1 MLVSVYDICCIVER
15 EDKQVI
21 RLTKEN
27 GRKCFTGTATE
38 TKNSKYSDYRVS
50 SIVGRNRASRFT
62 KNYKFYCCGKCGGS
76 FEQI

>member
-27 GRKCFTGTATE
+27 GRKCFTGTAAE
-38 TKNSKYSDYRVS
+38 VKKSKYSDYRVS
-50 SIVGRNRASRFT
+50 KIRADGD
-62 KNYKFYCCGKCGGS
+62 KLCIKIYKL
-76 FEQI
+76 

>member
-27 GRKCFTGTATE
+27 GHKCFTGTATE

-50 SIVGRNRASRFT
+50 SICALSDMICL
-62 KNYKFYCCGKCGGS
+62 KIYKL
-76 FEQI
+76 